1 MASVVK
7 YNSVGQT
14 THEMGT
20 TSELENVQR
29 EKNEKEIEEIEAKN
43 NVQSDAEE
51 KHQEIENK
59 KHPGNEI
66 DASGRV
72 FSKSQSFENEANDDK
87 INEQNS
93 LSNNQNEAPM
103 NVQQQNVANSLKKGQ
118 LRRSDSLGSNRHLH
132 RRHST
137 SSSFRASRRPQ
148 HRRLGSQPSTF
159 NQTFESTMSNL
170 GTIFNPTDPDI
181 DNHAAKIKRPMPLKP
196 VSPDDIVYGLQLQAM
211 KYIIVACFVC
221 YLLGRLRFGYVIGIM
236 IIGLCAWSYWNLGQ
250 TVVEGLEW
258 QLEKIENMKTL
269 YTSEGESVEW
279 LNYMIEKLWRSIN
292 PELFTDI
299 EDLLED
305 TLQSVAPSFIQAIK
319 VSDFDIGVQAPRIQ
333 MIRMFPPLPGQ
344 PEESIFGEA
353 SFSFHANPL
362 SSFVTNRG
370 VSSAP
375 PGLSIRFQTAL
386 KAPLDVKAELTAL
399 SAKVRFKLITCPEM
413 PFISKATIA
422 FTRVPKI
429 ETGVMP
435 LTKHLNIM
443 NLPTIKTLVN
453 EGIKLG
459 FADLVDPK
467 SITLDVKALIGL
479 FNQDTNAIGVVV
491 AEIREATRDGSIQ
504 FQDMEDSYATLS
516 LNTQP
521 KKTSSTT
528 RVLTNDKDP
537 RWNENLY
544 ILVSKDDIV
553 SETKIQIKVW
563 DADKVK
569 FDDMW
574 GSISI
579 PIKDAVQAEF
589 DKIGNIV
596 NWCHEERVIF
606 DGWAPIDG
614 KDDARSKIK
623 LNFKL
628 SFHPK
633 YPTPNME
640 IFTSNNMDIKKQP
653 KAVQERDERQKSEL
667 LDVPVPSEHSNGIL
681 SVQIQQAVDLEIGDP
696 EVLPTS
702 EEFKHP
708 YSPHKVV
715 SPYAVLYVND
725 NKVYRTR
732 TKLKNPSPHWNALTE
747 QFIKDINNT
756 TIRISIK
763 NSVDLERDPVLGTR
777 CMKLK
782 ELFADQEGKF
792 KEVQKWIPLA
802 DGIGFGKVLL
812 SLKYKPVKLTL
823 PRELQGCDVG
833 TLVVESLKLEK
844 LNSPFSDS
852 YVNSTKATLALNV
865 DPVILKRLKSRN
877 LSKESDVVEESS
889 HGWYGQQLFFP
900 LMMRYRTAIYVH
912 ISQGSITSSKATG
925 RFWLKDMADNDWHY
939 IKVGLHKH
947 ISERSKEA
955 NRNEDRWGEEGDYG
969 YVVLRMKITPGFSP
983 VHTRLASFN
992 KDFVGSD
999 PFYEETLKY
1008 KAQKWIKAHGEKQ
1021 NEDDLVKEETTLDH
1035 DMQSAIEEQK
1045 SKSIDK
1051 ENASDLDYGRRR
1063 SSSLSSEYG
1072 ESESEEEYDSEDNEL
1087 HAGMVDQ
1094 KKKKKKISKH
1104 RVVRKVAWGL
1114 DQVKHK
1120 VDTIRE
1126 GFNSESRAGRTV
1138 AKEI

>member
-14 THEMGT
+14 THEMGID
-20 TSELENVQR
+20 SPHENMQR
-29 EKNEKEIEEIEAKN
+29 EKNKVEIHEIEEKN
-43 NVQSDAEE
+43 NVKSDAEE
-51 KHQEIENK
+51 KHQEDELK
-59 KHPGNEI
+59 KNPGNEI
-66 DASGRV
+66 DGSGRV
-72 FSKSQSFENEANDDK
+72 YSKLQPSETEVNYDNM
-87 INEQNS
+87 IEQDNVD
-93 LSNNQNEAPM
+93 NNQNKAPV
-103 NVQQQNVANSLKKGQ
+103 NLQQQNVSQSFDKGP
-118 LRRSDSLGSNRHLH
+118 LRRTSSSTSSRHPR

-137 SSSFRASRRPQ
+137 SSTLRASRRPQ
-148 HRRLGSQPSTF
+148 QRRLGSQPSLF
-159 NQTFESTMSNL
+159 NQTFESTLSNIN
-170 GTIFNPTDPDI
+170 TIFNPTDPDV
-181 DNHAAKIKRPMPLKP
+181 DNHEAKIKRPMPLKP

-221 YLLGRLRFGYVIGIM
+221 YLLGRLRFGY
-236 IIGLCAWSYWNLGQ
+236 IIGMLIIALCAWSYWNLGQ
-250 TVVEGLEW
+250 TVAEGLEW

-292 PELFTDI
+292 PEMFTDI

-353 SFSFHANPL
+353 SFSFHANPI
-362 SSFVTNRG
+362 SSVVTTRG
-370 VSSAP
+370 VNSTP

-386 KAPLDVKAELTAL
+386 KAPLDVKAELTAF
-399 SAKVRFKLITCPEM
+399 SAKVRFKLTTCPDM
-413 PFISKATIA
+413 PFISNATIA

-435 LTKHLNIM
+435 LSKHLNIM

-453 EGIKLG
+453 EGVKLG

-491 AEIREATRDGSIQ
+491 AEIREATRDGSIK
-504 FQDMEDSYATLS
+504 FQDMEDSYATIS

-528 RVLTNDKDP
+528 RVLTNDKNP

-544 ILVSKDDIV
+544 ILVSKDDIL

-574 GSISI
+574 GSVSI
-579 PIKDAVQAEF
+579 PIKEAVQAEF
-589 DKIGNIV
+589 DKIGNIT
-596 NWCHEERVIF
+596 NWCQEERVIF
-606 DGWAPIDG
+606 DGWSPIDG
-614 KDDARSKIK
+614 KDDAHSKVK

-633 YPTPNME
+633 YPTPNMD
-640 IFTSNNMDIKKQP
+640 IFSSNSMDLKKQP
-653 KAVQERDERQKSEL
+653 KAIQERDKKQKSDL
-667 LDVPVPSEHSNGIL
+667 LDVPVPPEHNNGIL

-715 SPYAVLYVND
+715 SPYAVLYLND

-747 QFIKDINNT
+747 QFIKDMENT

-782 ELFADQEGKF
+782 DLFADQEGKF
-792 KEVQKWIPLA
+792 KEIQRWIPLA
-802 DGIGFGKVLL
+802 DGIGFGKVLI

-844 LNSPFSDS
+844 LNAP
-852 YVNSTKATLALNV
+852 YAANYINSTKATLALNV

-877 LSKESDVVEESS
+877 LSRESNIIEESP

-912 ISQGSITSSKATG
+912 ISQGSITSTKATG
-925 RFWLKDMADNDWHY
+925 RFWLKDMVDNDWQY
-939 IKVGLHKH
+939 IKIGLHEY
-947 ISERSKEA
+947 ISERSKVA
-955 NRNEDRWGEEGDYG
+955 NRNEDRWEQEGAFG
-969 YVVLRMKITPGFSP
+969 YVVLRMKIVPGFSP
-983 VHTRLASFN
+983 VHTRLSTFN

-999 PFYEETLKY
+999 PFYDETLKY
-1008 KAQKWIKAHGEKQ
+1008 KAQKWIKAHNDKQKGEDI
-1021 NEDDLVKEETTLDH
+1021 EKEETGLDH
-1035 DMQSAIEEQK
+1035 EMQSAVEAEK
-1045 SKSIDK
+1045 SRSMKK
-1051 ENASDLDYGRRR
+1051 ENASSFDYGRRR

-1072 ESESEEEYDSEDNEL
+1072 ESESEDEYDTEDEEL
-1087 HAGMVDQ
+1087 HAGMVDE
-1094 KKKKKKISKH
+1094 KKKKNKISKH
-1104 RVVRKVAWGL
+1104 RVVRKVAWSL
-1114 DQVKHK
+1114 DKVKHK
-1120 VDTIRE
+1120 VDIIRE
-1126 GFNSESRAGRTV
+1126 GFNSETRAGRTV
-1138 AKEI
+1138 AKEA

>member
-14 THEMGT
+14 THEMGID
-20 TSELENVQR
+20 SPHENMQR
-29 EKNEKEIEEIEAKN
+29 EKNKVEIHEIEEKN
-43 NVQSDAEE
+43 NVKSDAEE
-51 KHQEIENK
+51 SIK
-59 KHPGNEI
+59 KNGKKPGNEI
-66 DASGRV
+66 DGSGRV
-72 FSKSQSFENEANDDK
+72 YSKLQPSETEVNYDNM
-87 INEQNS
+87 IEQDNVD
-93 LSNNQNEAPM
+93 NNQNKAPV
-103 NVQQQNVANSLKKGQ
+103 NLQQQITS
-118 LRRSDSLGSNRHLH
+118 SSTSSRHPR

-137 SSSFRASRRPQ
+137 SSTLRASRRPQ
-148 HRRLGSQPSTF
+148 QRRLGSQPSLF
-159 NQTFESTMSNL
+159 NQTFESTLSNIN
-170 GTIFNPTDPDI
+170 TIFNPTDPDF
-181 DNHAAKIKRPMPLKP
+181 
-196 VSPDDIVYGLQLQAM
+196 GLQLQAM

-221 YLLGRLRFGYVIGIM
+221 YLLGRLRFGY
-236 IIGLCAWSYWNLGQ
+236 IIGMLIIALCAWSYWNLGQ
-250 TVVEGLEW
+250 T
-258 QLEKIENMKTL
+258 KTL

-292 PELFTDI
+292 PEMFTDI

-353 SFSFHANPL
+353 SFSFHANPI
-362 SSFVTNRG
+362 SSVVTTRG
-370 VSSAP
+370 VNSTP

-386 KAPLDVKAELTAL
+386 KAPLDVKAELTAF
-399 SAKVRFKLITCPEM
+399 SAKVRFKLTTCPDM
-413 PFISKATIA
+413 PFISNATIA

-435 LTKHLNIM
+435 LSKHLNIM

-453 EGIKLG
+453 EGVKLG

-491 AEIREATRDGSIQ
+491 AEIREATRDGSIK
-504 FQDMEDSYATLS
+504 FQG
-516 LNTQP
+516 N
-521 KKTSSTT
+521 STT
-528 RVLTNDKDP
+528 RVLTNDKNP

-544 ILVSKDDIV
+544 ILVSKDDIL

-563 DADKVK
+563 DADK
-569 FDDMW
+569 
-574 GSISI
+574 
-579 PIKDAVQAEF
+579 AVQAEF
-589 DKIGNIV
+589 DKIGNIT
-596 NWCHEERVIF
+596 NWCQEERVIF
-606 DGWAPIDG
+606 DGWSPIDG
-614 KDDARSKIK
+614 KDDAHSKVK

-633 YPTPNME
+633 YPTPNMD
-640 IFTSNNMDIKKQP
+640 IFSSNSMDLKKQP
-653 KAVQERDERQKSEL
+653 KAIQERDKKQKSDL
-667 LDVPVPSEHSNGIL
+667 LDVPVPPEHNNGIL

-715 SPYAVLYVND
+715 SPYAVLYLND
-725 NKVYRTR
+725 NK
-732 TKLKNPSPHWNALTE
+732 PSLECLTE
-747 QFIKDINNT
+747 QFIKDMENT

-782 ELFADQEGKF
+782 DLFADQEGKF
-792 KEVQKWIPLA
+792 KEIQRWIPLA
-802 DGIGFGKVLL
+802 DGIGFGKVLI

-844 LNSPFSDS
+844 LNAP
-852 YVNSTKATLALNV
+852 YAANYINSTKATLALNV

-877 LSKESDVVEESS
+877 LSRESNIIEESP

-912 ISQGSITSSKATG
+912 ISQGSITSTKATG
-925 RFWLKDMADNDWHY
+925 RFWLKDMVDNDWQY
-939 IKVGLHKH
+939 IKIGLHEY
-947 ISERSKEA
+947 ISERSKVA
-955 NRNEDRWGEEGDYG
+955 NRNEDRWEQEGAFG
-969 YVVLRMKITPGFSP
+969 YVVLRMKIVPGFSP
-983 VHTRLASFN
+983 VHTRLSTFN

-999 PFYEETLKY
+999 PFYDETLKY
-1008 KAQKWIKAHGEKQ
+1008 KAQKWIKAHNDKQKGEDI
-1021 NEDDLVKEETTLDH
+1021 EKEETGLDH
-1035 DMQSAIEEQK
+1035 EMHF
-1045 SKSIDK
+1045 
-1051 ENASDLDYGRRR
+1051 DYGRRR

-1072 ESESEEEYDSEDNEL
+1072 ESESEDEYDTEDEEL
-1087 HAGMVDQ
+1087 HAGMVDE
-1094 KKKKKKISKH
+1094 KKKKNKISKH
-1104 RVVRKVAWGL
+1104 RVVRKVAWSL
-1114 DQVKHK
+1114 DKVKHK
-1120 VDTIRE
+1120 VDIIRE
-1126 GFNSESRAGRTV
+1126 GFNSETRAGRTV
-1138 AKEI
+1138 AKEA